1 MASTYITTG
10 NLSSAGNQKKWTFS
24 AWMKRSGLGSN
35 NGFLGFW
42 VTSNN
47 YFIGKFTSDD
57 KLQFGN
63 YDGGSY
69 STELVTNRV
78 FKDVGA
84 WYHIV
89 YHYNS
94 AESTSSNRAKIWVNG
109 VQETSLGT
117 ANNPSL
123 NANTKIPNAGY
134 PIKIGEAKQSSSIYF
149 DGSMTH
155 VHFCDG
161 YAYQASDFGSTDAA
175 TGSWNINTSPN
186 VQYGTNG
193 FFVLKDG
200 NSVTDQSGQ
209 SNNLTVG
216 GGTLTNTEDC
226 PSNNF
231 ATLNSLFTCQGQAT
245 TFSNGNTTGQS
256 PNSQGCA
263 GVSTLGA
270 SSGKF
275 YAEFKQSAEST
286 TNEGAIGVCD
296 TYYIN
301 NNDSLGGSSTPGYIE
316 YSVACFGLRDGSG
329 GNFYS
334 SNGSKVNN
342 ASGQHGNWV
351 NGDIIM
357 VAMDLDNNRV
367 YFGKNGQWQN
377 GTYWSSATPNTYIT
391 LDSTGFEGTYHFVV
405 GDSSSGNNV
414 TWQANFGNGYFGTT
428 QITSAGTNAS
438 NIGIFEYDVPTG
450 YTALSTKGLNL

>member
-1 MASTYITTG
+1 MASTRIDKTF
-10 NLSSAGNQKKWTFS
+10 SSEGTRKKWTFS
-24 AWMKRSGLGSN
+24 AWVKTMRNSGTNHIFSYYNNDGHRWSTLQIEGSDRLRYYDYN
-35 NGFLGFW
+35 NGTFYTQL
-42 VTSNN
+42 V
-47 YFIGKFTSDD
+47 
-57 KLQFGN
+57 
-63 YDGGSY
+63 
-69 STELVTNRV
+69 STRKI
-78 FKDVGA
+78 KDPNA

-89 YHYNS
+89 LRYD
-94 AESTSSNRAKIWVNG
+94 
-109 VQETSLGT
+109 T
-117 ANNPSL
+117 A
-123 NANTKIPNAGY
+123 
-134 PIKIGEAKQSSSIYF
+134 QSSAGDRVRMYINGEQVTDFDTATYPNQNHDAYINRDTNPHTIGHEITGGYF

-155 VHFCDG
+155 IHFTDG
-161 YAYQASDFGSTDAA
+161 YSYGADTFGSTDAV

-186 VQYGTNG
+186 VSYGTNG
-193 FFVLKDG
+193 FFILKDG
-200 NSVTDQSGQ
+200 NSLTDQSPNT
-209 SNNLTVG
+209 NNWSAN
-216 GGTLTNTEDC
+216 GGTLTKTEDN

-231 ATLNSLFTCQGQAT
+231 ATLNALFTCQGQAT

-256 PNSQGCA
+256 PNQQGC
-263 GVSTLGA
+263 GGISTLGA

-296 TYYIN
+296 TYYMN
-301 NNDSLGGSSTPGYIE
+301 NNDSLGGSSSPGYIE

-377 GTYWSSATPNTYIT
+377 TTNWNSATPNTYIT

-438 NIGIFEYDVPTG
+438 GIGTFEYDVPSG
-450 YTALSTKGLNL
+450 YTALCTKGLNE